1 MRGGFLVLCALLVA
15 GCASRNIARVYPP
28 LEKGDHKIERHYSNA
43 DGIGLTHLS
52 CTDQIDGES
61 AYKTF
66 EQDDSGVGR
75 IELAVRNF
83 AYSAMANNVYR
94 TPDSKPIFEIPH
106 WWYLSRYESNS
117 GLSVD
122 VYGSSSTIDAS
133 SKIAVAFRG
142 TDFTS
147 FEDWGTNLALLQP
160 KQYKEAYSLVQTIK
174 TKYPDVPVIATGH
187 SLGGAIALNMSLR
200 IEGVNAVAFNS
211 SPRAFFGRTRD
222 LPNGRVHLYEVGEIL
237 NLLSGPW
244 LRFRLPNSTLYGN
257 YNFLD
262 YKLSTVSPIPEHGI
276 YEMTRGLLVIAMAN
290 GSEEARR
297 MFIANIDFEQAMKV
311 DPKVCG
317 PLYANSDQ

>member
-1 MRGGFLVLCALLVA
+1 MRSAYLIVSALLVT
-15 GCASRNIARVYPP
+15 GCASSDITRVYPP
-28 LEKGDHKIERHYSNA
+28 LAKDIHKLERHYSNT
-43 DGIGLTHLS
+43 DRIGLAHLS

-61 AYKTF
+61 AYKAF
-66 EQDDSGVGR
+66 EQDDPEVGR
-75 IELAVRNF
+75 TALAVQNF

-106 WWYLSRYESNS
+106 WHYLSRYESNS

-133 SKIAVAFRG
+133 SEIAVAFRG

-147 FEDWGTNLALLQP
+147 LEDWGANLALLQP
-160 KQYKEAYSLVQTIK
+160 KQYREAYSLIQMIK
-174 TKYPDVPVIATGH
+174 NKHPDVLVTVTGH
-187 SLGGAIALNMSLR
+187 SLGGAIALNISLR
-200 IEGVNAVAFNS
+200 IEGVNVVAFNS
-211 SPRAFFGRTRD
+211 SPRAFFGHTRD
-222 LPNGRVHLYEVGEIL
+222 LPNRRVHLYEVGEIL

-262 YKLSTVSPIPEHGI
+262 YKLSTVSPVPEHGI

-290 GSEEARR
+290 GSEAARK
-297 MFIANIDFEQAMKV
+297 MFIANIDVAQAMKV
-311 DPKVCG
+311 DPEACG
-317 PLYANSDQ
+317 PLYANSGQ